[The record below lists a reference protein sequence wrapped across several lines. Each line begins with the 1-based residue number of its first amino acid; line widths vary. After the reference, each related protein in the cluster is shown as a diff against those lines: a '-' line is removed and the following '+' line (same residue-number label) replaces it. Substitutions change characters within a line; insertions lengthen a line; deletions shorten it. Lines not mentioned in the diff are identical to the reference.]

1 VSNDVKKPN
10 YSFSAAGE
18 VDRNSFRTYFVTVP
32 EGADALQVN
41 LAGIATGSQTRFIT
55 FNPHGVRQEDNSS
68 PFCYTNFSDPAVC
81 KPQERSYEN
90 PVPGVWE
97 IEVESR
103 RTSPALNNPY
113 QITARVQG
121 VKVEPPV
128 IELPSVTAGQPNPV
142 SWKVTNEFGPINVS
156 AQGGPLGSLSVQR
169 PTIADGEVQTFELEV
184 PVGATRL
191 DVRIGNPSDPGADLD
206 LYVFRD
212 GVQVDFDADGDSEES
227 VSIPNPRAGT
237 YTIEIDGFAVP
248 AGTTAYDYRD
258 TFFAASLGN
267 ISVPATVVP
276 LANGASTTISG
287 TVTVNSVPA
296 GGRTLL
302 GEAVIVTDEGAVVG
316 RAGVSIGSV
325 G

>member
-1 VSNDVKKPN
+1 
-10 YSFSAAGE
+10 
-18 VDRNSFRTYFVTVP
+18 
-32 EGADALQVN
+32 
-41 LAGIATGSQTRFIT
+41 
-55 FNPHGVRQEDNSS
+55 
-68 PFCYTNFSDPAVC
+68 
-81 KPQERSYEN
+81 
-90 PVPGVWE
+90 
-97 IEVESR
+97 
-103 RTSPALNNPY
+103 
-113 QITARVQG
+113 
-121 VKVEPPV
+121 
-128 IELPSVTAGQPNPV
+128 
-142 SWKVTNEFGPINVS
+142 
-156 AQGGPLGSLSVQR
+156 
-169 PTIADGEVQTFELEV
+169 VQTFEVVV

-212 GVQVDFDADGDSEES
+212 GTQVDFDADGDSEES
-227 VSIPNPRAGT
+227 VSIPNPQAGT

-258 TFFAASLGN
+258 TFFAAALGN

-287 TVTVNSVPA
+287 TVTVNSVPT

-325 G
+325 S